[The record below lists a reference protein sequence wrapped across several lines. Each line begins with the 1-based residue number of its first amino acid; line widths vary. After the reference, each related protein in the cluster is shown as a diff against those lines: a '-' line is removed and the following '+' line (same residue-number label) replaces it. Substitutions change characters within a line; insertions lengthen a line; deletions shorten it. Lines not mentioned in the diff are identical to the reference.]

1 MLVNKVFIMSEIQQ
15 EQESLYSEL
24 KELVAFRFHV
34 KQKKLSHQQNTIA
47 TNSGN
52 HLAVR
57 KGRGMTFSEV
67 RQYQPGDD
75 IRYIDWRVT
84 ARTQKTHTKVFVE
97 EHERPT
103 VIVTEQTPHLFF
115 GSQVRLKTAQALN
128 ISAILAWI
136 SLAHNER
143 VGGICFNHLQNIWI
157 PPKRNQQTVLQLLQK
172 SIDMQ
177 SQISKPTAPDTKA
190 WVDTLQQLLKVNKPG
205 NKVFLVGDMIQL
217 AQYASPLLRKLKKNT
232 DVTAIH
238 IYDNLEKNLPKFG
251 WLSMTPS
258 FTSDKLVKLDSFRA
272 KTRDAYHSLYQEQ
285 WQDTQDVFSKL
296 TIPLVEIG
304 THQEPLMSLVHHKL
318 IQ

>member
-1 MLVNKVFIMSEIQQ
+1 MSDTNEHTS
-15 EQESLYSEL
+15 SLYSEL
-24 KELVAFRFHV
+24 SELVALRFHV
-34 KQKKLSHQQNTIA
+34 KQKKLKHQQNTIA

-75 IRYIDWRVT
+75 VRYIDWRVT

-103 VIVTEQTPHLFF
+103 LVITEQTPHLFF

-128 ISAILAWI
+128 VSAILAWV

-143 VGGICFNHLQNIWI
+143 VGGISFNHLQNIWI

-172 SIDMQ
+172 SIDLQ
-177 SQISKPTAPDTKA
+177 EQITRPRAPDTQA
-190 WVDTLQQLLKVNKPG
+190 WVDTMQQLLKVNKPG
-205 NKVFLVGDMIQL
+205 NKVFLVGDMMQL
-217 AQYASPLLRKLKKNT
+217 VENASPQLHKLKKNT
-232 DVTAIH
+232 DITAIH
-238 IYDNLEKNLPKFG
+238 IYDNLEKNLPKLG
-251 WLSMTPS
+251 WLSMTRN
-258 FTSDKLVKLDSFRA
+258 FNSDKLVKLDSFRS
-272 KTRDAYHSLYQEQ
+272 KTRHAYEDLYHQQ
-285 WQDTQDVFSKL
+285 WEETKDVFSKL

-304 THQEPLMSLVHHKL
+304 THQEPLMSLIQHKL